1 MFGNKKRKAAA
12 KIDSLI
18 GQNTQLSGSVVFS
31 GGFHIDGK
39 LKGNVLAH
47 ETNSLLTLSD
57 QGVVEGEVRVPNIIL
72 NGTVI
77 GDVYASERVELAS
90 NAKVTGNVYYN
101 LIEMAMGAEVNGNL
115 VHMAE
120 EPKKIESNQPAGHDE
135 VDDLVSSDEEDDIA
149 LESKPFGAK

>member
-1 MFGNKKRKAAA
+1 MFSSKKRKSA

-18 GQNTQLSGSVVFS
+18 GQNTLLSGDVEFS

-39 LKGNVLAH
+39 LKGSVRAV
-47 ETNSLLTLSD
+47 ESSSLLTLSD
-57 QGVVEGEVRVPNIIL
+57 HGVVEGDVHVPNIIL

-90 NAKVTGNVYYN
+90 NAKVIGNVYYN

-115 VHMAE
+115 VHQAE
-120 EPKKIESNQPAGHDE
+120 PSESSVAEILNP
-135 VDDLVSSDEEDDIA
+135 S
-149 LESKPFGAK
+149 

>member
-1 MFGNKKRKAAA
+1 MFSRSNNKRKAA

-18 GQNTQLSGSVVFS
+18 GHNTELQGDIIFS

-39 LKGNVLAH
+39 IKGNVRAH
-47 ETNSLLTLSD
+47 EPSSLLTLSE

-77 GDVYASERVELAS
+77 GDIYASERVELAP

-101 LIEMAMGAEVNGNL
+101 LIEMAIGAAVNGSL
-115 VHMAE
+115 VHKSEGEFTAAAPVRQLPVSKLP
-120 EPKKIESNQPAGHDE
+120 EP
-135 VDDLVSSDEEDDIA
+135 
-149 LESKPFGAK
+149 GAADNS

>member
-1 MFGNKKRKAAA
+1 MFSSKKRASA

-18 GQNTQLSGSVVFS
+18 GQNTLLTGDVEFS

-39 LKGNVLAH
+39 LKGSVRSIDPA
-47 ETNSLLTLSD
+47 SMLTLSD
-57 QGVVEGEVRVPNIIL
+57 QGVVEGDVHVPNIIL

-90 NAKVTGNVYYN
+90 NAKVIGNVYYN

-115 VHMAE
+115 VHKAE
-120 EPKKIESNQPAGHDE
+120 PSASTAELE
-135 VDDLVSSDEEDDIA
+135 VPSENVVLN
-149 LESKPFGAK
+149 SK

>member
-1 MFGNKKRKAAA
+1 MFSSNKKRKAA

-18 GQNTQLSGSVVFS
+18 GHNTELHGNVVFS

-39 LKGNVLAH
+39 LKGNVQAH
-47 ETNSLLTLSD
+47 EPSSLLTLSD

-90 NAKVTGNVYYN
+90 KAKVMGNVYYN
-101 LIEMAMGAEVNGNL
+101 LIEMAIGAEVNGSL
-115 VHMAE
+115 VHKPEGTPVEKAPSKAGVPEMVLN
-120 EPKKIESNQPAGHDE
+120 PKTSG
-135 VDDLVSSDEEDDIA
+135 
-149 LESKPFGAK
+149 